1 VVARERL
8 SPALALVAASLVV
21 PAAVVH
27 YFGDPTHDSHGIY
40 VFHFW
45 VVLATM
51 LAATAASFALS
62 RIGARQRDARAVIV
76 GTAFSAM
83 AALLLIHGL
92 ATPDV
97 ILAEQAHDSTSLM
110 AFAGGATLPVGGAV
124 LSLAAVPAL
133 LRPTAVPNL
142 LRLQAALTVGI
153 VVVGLL
159 GMLEANL
166 LPAEPRAN
174 GPAAVSLLV
183 VTLALFALLARRALR
198 TFILTRRGGDL
209 LVVCGISLLGV
220 SLTASLTQHPWSL
233 GWWMAHALELIGIGM
248 VGIPVAM
255 DLRRG
260 GQSRPLSGDL
270 RSTELVRREE
280 DYLGSHV
287 RALMLAL
294 ADKDAYT
301 AEHTRRV
308 AGLAARVGEQLGLA
322 PHRQRTLAIGGL
334 LHDIGKLQVPDSV
347 LKKPGPLDDAE
358 YACIKRHP
366 EWGDELA
373 RELGMP
379 GPVRALI
386 RSHHERL
393 DGAGYPD
400 GLRGDD
406 LPLDVRILAACDVY
420 DALISKRVYRD
431 PWSREDALTRL
442 HSEAG
447 TAFDQ
452 RCVEAL
458 EAVLARPS
466 SSYEIPAELRAAGRR
481 PAAGYS

>member
-1 VVARERL
+1 
-8 SPALALVAASLVV
+8 
-21 PAAVVH
+21 
-27 YFGDPTHDSHGIY
+27 
-40 VFHFW
+40 
-45 VVLATM
+45 
-51 LAATAASFALS
+51 
-62 RIGARQRDARAVIV
+62 
-76 GTAFSAM
+76 
-83 AALLLIHGL
+83 
-92 ATPDV
+92 
-97 ILAEQAHDSTSLM
+97 
-110 AFAGGATLPVGGAV
+110 
-124 LSLAAVPAL
+124 
-133 LRPTAVPNL
+133 
-142 LRLQAALTVGI
+142 
-153 VVVGLL
+153 
-159 GMLEANL
+159 
-166 LPAEPRAN
+166 
-174 GPAAVSLLV
+174 
-183 VTLALFALLARRALR
+183 
-198 TFILTRRGGDL
+198 
-209 LVVCGISLLGV
+209 
-220 SLTASLTQHPWSL
+220 
-233 GWWMAHALELIGIGM
+233 
-248 VGIPVAM
+248 
-255 DLRRG
+255 
-260 GQSRPLSGDL
+260 
-270 RSTELVRREE
+270 
-280 DYLGSHV
+280 
-287 RALMLAL
+287 MLAL